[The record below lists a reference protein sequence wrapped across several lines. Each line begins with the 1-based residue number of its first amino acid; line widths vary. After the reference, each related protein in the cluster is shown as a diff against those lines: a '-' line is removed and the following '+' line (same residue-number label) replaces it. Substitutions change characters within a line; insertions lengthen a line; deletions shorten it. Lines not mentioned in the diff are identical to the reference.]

1 MNFNE
6 GDQVEIRVASG
17 GHKVVEVVRK
27 TDSIEDRTAGFLYE
41 EVYGSERGRAF
52 NEDVARVLE

>member
-1 MNFNE
+1 MKLKA

-17 GHKVVEVVRK
+17 GCKVVEVIDNVD
-27 TDSIEDRTAGFLYE
+27 TQPGFLYE

-52 NEDVARVLE
+52 TDDVSRKLGV